1 MCTPSKGVARNRLPC
16 LATQWLHPVRTA
28 IGLHPIINRLLK
40 VISHTHLHTLNL
52 YTPLHTHLPPQGTH
66 PSTHTPLHRVHTPPH
81 TPTST
86 GYTPLHRPPHTHPS
100 TGYIPL
106 HTYIPQN
113 LRHTTPSHFTYS
125 LTKPPMHA
133 NTPYLSQFKIDTE
146 TERDVHEWF
155 KYHQE
160 FIKQSAKFFVFRNE
174 HQKCCW
180 PEVPAQCVYKGDEAR
195 GNAGQLTHLVLG
207 HCGAASCELHMM

>member
-1 MCTPSKGVARNRLPC
+1 MARNRLPC

-52 YTPLHTHLPPQGTH
+52 YTPLHTHIPPD
-66 PSTHTPLHRVHTPPH
+66 
-81 TPTST
+81 
-86 GYTPLHRPPHTHPS
+86 
-100 TGYIPL
+100 
-106 HTYIPQN
+106 

-160 FIKQSAKFFVFRNE
+160 FIKQSAKFFIFRNE

-180 PEVPAQCVYKGDEAR
+180 LEVPVQCVYKGDEA
-195 GNAGQLTHLVLG
+195 
-207 HCGAASCELHMM
+207 